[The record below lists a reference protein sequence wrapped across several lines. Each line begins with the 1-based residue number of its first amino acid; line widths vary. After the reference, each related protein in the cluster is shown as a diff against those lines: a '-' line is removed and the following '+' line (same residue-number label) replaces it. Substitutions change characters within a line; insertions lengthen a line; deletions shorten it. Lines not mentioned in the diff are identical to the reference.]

1 VSSANFRKGPN
12 RTPLLMRKIGSFLL
26 ILLYLSAAHGQAE
39 EVVQVGIGTQDTT
52 INCAAG
58 GPVVRELKLLEKYLP
73 HDGKYQDV
81 RYEIH
86 WVNLPTGA
94 QLNNELLAGRLE
106 IVSMADFP
114 SILGYDAL
122 LSKNDGV
129 KTLYIASLSL
139 GLHGAGNALLVPLN
153 SSVQSIADLKGK
165 SISVP
170 FASTAHAFLLRA
182 IQTQGWDP
190 NKDVRIVTQAPE
202 IGGSALKSGQI
213 DAHADFVPFGELFPF
228 RGFARKI
235 LDGESTGVTTTHGI
249 QVRSDFAQKY
259 PEIVVAYLRAALEGD
274 RLIRENPE
282 SMAEQY
288 QKWTGIEAE
297 VFYAFHGP
305 QGIQTRDYTLKPE
318 VIGALGNAAQTLK
331 VLKKTAHDIDI
342 GTFVDDRYIREAAKQ
357 SGDNYE
363 ARLKNYD
370 PVPFEAK
377 DFQGRPVTEPKAAGQ
392 IWVAGEPKVRLYQS
406 IAATFQALQALEKEG
421 GKARVTYVHDAE
433 SGLKLFAD
441 KVWYVRAGEELAAF
455 LEKSK
460 AEKWAASHTGT
471 VIDFAGAR
479 QVATVAQ
486 ANVGR

>member
-1 VSSANFRKGPN
+1 MQKISS
-12 RTPLLMRKIGSFLL
+12 LLL
-26 ILLYLSAAHGQAE
+26 IFLFLSTAPGRAK
-39 EVVQVGIGTQDTT
+39 EVIQVGIGTQDTT

-58 GPVVRELKLLEKYLP
+58 GPVVRELKLLDKYLP
-73 HDGKYQDV
+73 RDGKYKDAS
-81 RYEIH
+81 YEIH

-94 QLNNELLAGRLE
+94 QLNNELLAGRLD

-165 SISVP
+165 TISVP

-182 IQTQGWDP
+182 VQAQGWDP
-190 NKDVRIVTQAPE
+190 NKDVRIITQAPE

-235 LDGESTGVTTTHGI
+235 LDGESTGLTTTHGI

-274 RLIRENPE
+274 RLIREDPE
-282 SMAEQY
+282 SIAEQY

-305 QGIQTRDYTLKPE
+305 QGIQIRDYTLKPE
-318 VIGALGNAAQTLK
+318 VIQALGNAAQTLK
-331 VLKKTAHDIDI
+331 VLKKTAHDIDVS
-342 GTFVDDRYIREAAKQ
+342 TFVDDRYIREAAKQ
-357 SGDNYE
+357 SGDDYE

-370 PVPFEAK
+370 AVPFDAK
-377 DFQGRPVTEPKAAGQ
+377 DFQGRAVTEPKAAGQ
-392 IWVAGEPKVRLYQS
+392 IWVVEEPKVRLYQS
-406 IAATFQALQALEKEG
+406 IAATFQALQALEKQG
-421 GKARVTYVHDAE
+421 QKARVTYVHDAE

-441 KVWYVRAGEELAAF
+441 KVWYVRTGEELAAF

-460 AEKWAASHTGT
+460 AEKWAQSHTGT
-471 VIDFAGAR
+471 VIDFAEAR
-479 QVATVAQ
+479 QVAAVAQ

>member
-1 VSSANFRKGPN
+1 MPN
-12 RTPLLMRKIGSFLL
+12 LPELSFQMRKINTLLL
-26 ILLYLSAAHGQAE
+26 IFLYLSIAQGPAK
-39 EVVQVGIGTQDTT
+39 EVIQVGIGTQDTT

-58 GPVVRELKLLEKYLP
+58 GPVVRELKLLDKYLP
-73 HDGKYQDV
+73 REGKYKDAS
-81 RYEIH
+81 YEIH

-94 QLNNELLAGRLE
+94 QLNNELLAGRLD

-153 SSVQSIADLKGK
+153 SSVQSIADLKEK
-165 SISVP
+165 TISVP

-182 IQTQGWDP
+182 VQNQGWDP

-274 RLIRENPE
+274 RLIREDPE
-282 SMAEQY
+282 SIAEKY

-318 VIGALGNAAQTLK
+318 VIAALANAAQTLK
-331 VLKKTAHDIDI
+331 VLKKTAHNIDVS
-342 GTFVDDRYIREAAKQ
+342 TFVDDRYIREAARQ
-357 SGDNYE
+357 CDYDYE

-370 PVPFEAK
+370 PVPFDAK

-392 IWVAGEPKVRLYQS
+392 IWVVGEPKVRLYHS
-406 IAATFQALQALEKEG
+406 IAATFQALRALQRQG
-421 GKARVTYVHDAE
+421 QKARVTYVHDAE

-441 KVWYVRAGEELAAF
+441 KVWYVRNGEELAAF
-455 LEKSK
+455 LEKSR
-460 AEKWAASHTGT
+460 AEKWAESHQGN
-471 VIDFAGAR
+471 VIAFAEAR
-479 QVATVAQ
+479 QVAPFEQ
-486 ANVGR
+486 ADAGQ

>member
-1 VSSANFRKGPN
+1 MP
-12 RTPLLMRKIGSFLL
+12 KIRSLLL
-26 ILLYLSAAHGQAE
+26 IFLYLSTAYGRAK
-39 EVVQVGIGTQDTT
+39 EVIQVGIGTQDTT

-58 GPVVRELKLLEKYLP
+58 GPVVRELKLLDKYLP
-73 HDGKYQDV
+73 REGKYKDAT
-81 RYEIH
+81 YEIH

-165 SISVP
+165 TISVP

-182 IQTQGWDP
+182 VQAQGWDP
-190 NKDVRIVTQAPE
+190 NKDLRIITQAPE

-235 LDGESTGVTTTHGI
+235 LDGESTGVTTTHGV

-274 RLIRENPE
+274 RLIREDPE
-282 SMAEQY
+282 SIAEQY
-288 QKWTGIEAE
+288 QKWTEIDAE

-305 QGIQTRDYTLKPE
+305 HGIQTRDYTLKPE
-318 VIGALGNAAQTLK
+318 VIAAVANAAQTLK
-331 VLKKTAHDIDI
+331 VLKKTAHDIDVSS
-342 GTFVDDRYIREAAKQ
+342 FVDDRYIREAAKQ
-357 SGDNYE
+357 SGYDYE

-370 PVPFEAK
+370 AVPFDAK
-377 DFQGRPVTEPKAAGQ
+377 DFQGLAVTEPKAAGQ
-392 IWVAGEPKVRLYQS
+392 IWVVDEPKVRLYRS
-406 IAATFQALQALEKEG
+406 IAATFQALQALEKQG
-421 GKARVTYVHDAE
+421 RKTRVTYVHDAE

-441 KVWYVRAGEELAAF
+441 KVWYVRTGQELAAF

-460 AEKWAASHTGT
+460 AEKWAESHTGT
-471 VIDFAGAR
+471 VIDFAEAR

>member
-1 VSSANFRKGPN
+1 MLEFYDRMQKISS
-12 RTPLLMRKIGSFLL
+12 LL
-26 ILLYLSAAHGQAE
+26 ITLLCLSAAHGRAK
-39 EVVQVGIGTQDTT
+39 EVIQVGIGTQDTT

-58 GPVVRELKLLEKYLP
+58 GPVVRELKLLDKYLP
-73 HDGKYQDV
+73 HDGKYKDAT
-81 RYEIH
+81 YEIH

-94 QLNNELLAGRLE
+94 QLNNELLAGRLD

-153 SSVQSIADLKGK
+153 SSVQTIADLKGK
-165 SISVP
+165 TISVP

-182 IQTQGWDP
+182 IQKQGWDP

-249 QVRSDFAQKY
+249 QVRSDFAQQY
-259 PEIVVAYLRAALEGD
+259 PEVVVAYLRATLEGD

-282 SMAEQY
+282 SIAEQY
-288 QKWTGIEAE
+288 QKWTGIEPE

-305 QGIQTRDYTLKPE
+305 EGIQTRDYTLKPE
-318 VIGALGNAAQTLK
+318 VIAALVNAAQTLK
-331 VLKKTAHDIDI
+331 VLKKTAHDIDVS
-342 GTFVDDRYIREAAKQ
+342 TFVDDRYIREAAKQ
-357 SGDNYE
+357 SGYDYD

-370 PVPFEAK
+370 PVPFDIK
-377 DFQGRPVTEPKAAGQ
+377 DFQGRAVTDPKGAGQ
-392 IWVAGEPKVRLYQS
+392 IWVAEEPKVRLYDS
-406 IAATFQALQALEKEG
+406 ITETFRALEALEKQG
-421 GKARVTYVHDAE
+421 QKARVTYVHDAE

-441 KVWYVRAGEELAAF
+441 KVWYVRTGEELAAF

-460 AEKWAASHTGT
+460 AEKWAESHKGN
-471 VIDFAGAR
+471 VIDFAEAR
-479 QVATVAQ
+479 QIATFNQ
-486 ANVGR
+486 ADAGR